1 MKSLKLQALAKIN
14 LDLRILHKRADG
26 FHELRTVFQTV
37 SLADSIEVDYQP
49 SRRTKIS
56 LDGNIDIAGNLIV
69 RAADAVLDSTR
80 THARIHFRLIKKIP
94 MGAGLG
100 GGSSDAAAILLALP
114 ILIGKPID
122 AHKLAAHLGS
132 DVPFFLE
139 GGAALALGRGEE
151 IYPLPDL
158 AEEPILIADSGI
170 HVATGPA
177 YLALGRGLTFTE
189 SSRRIGGFQGFVR
202 ALTESRRAT
211 SACALSENDF
221 ESVVFREHPKLKAI
235 ARKLSKSGAA
245 GVRMTGSGSG
255 VVALYRSRED
265 RAQARTA
272 LERARKV
279 LGGDGGSG
287 SRFLPAR
294 LVSRRSFE
302 RLWRRQLR
310 DHILDDDLWP
320 PRSRYER

>member
-1 MKSLKLQALAKIN
+1 MKSLKIQALAKIN
-14 LDLRILHKRADG
+14 LDLRILHRRPDG
-26 FHELRTVFQTV
+26 FHELRTVFQTI
-37 SLADSIEVDYQP
+37 SLADSISIEYEKT
-49 SRRTKIS
+49 RRTEIS
-56 LDGNIDIAGNLIV
+56 IDGNVEIADNLIV
-69 RAADAVLDSTR
+69 RAALAVLDTAKTR
-80 THARIHFRLIKKIP
+80 ARIAFRLTKKIP

-100 GGSSDAAAILLALP
+100 GGSSDAAAVLLALP
-114 ILIGKPID
+114 ILIGKRID
-122 AHKLAAHLGS
+122 AHKIAADLGS

-139 GGAALALGRGEE
+139 GGTALAIGRGEE

-158 AEEPILIADSGI
+158 AEEPILIVNSGI

-177 YLALGRGLTFTE
+177 YAALRRGLTFTE
-189 SSRRIGGFQGFVR
+189 SSRKISGFQGFVR
-202 ALTESRRAT
+202 GLGVGRRAT

-221 ESVVFREHPKLKAI
+221 EAVVFREHPKLKAI

-255 VVALYRSRED
+255 VVAFYRSIENR
-265 RAQARTA
+265 Q
-272 LERARKV
+272 RARKV
-279 LGGDGGSG
+279 LGGDGRSG
-287 SRFLPAR
+287 SEFLPAK

-310 DHILDDDLWP
+310 DHILGDDLWP